1 MWWWWGCDRRGDFS
15 SGSHPLRI
23 ETCSQ
28 HQIQANFRIRWIDVL
43 VVSILLE
50 VREESKCRRAT
61 VDTARGRDVW
71 GFGQMM
77 TLRQVE
83 VIRAV
88 MVTGTIGGAAK
99 LLNVSA
105 PGISRLVKYTER
117 SLGIR
122 FFQRQNGR
130 YFPTPEAQNIFE
142 QINGVYKKVDD
153 LTEIISKIGHG
164 ALSELRIGSV
174 PSISQVMV
182 PRAIERVRRRY
193 PDLRVDINV
202 LKIEEAVDFLLL
214 GRGDCVAMSYRL
226 DHSGL
231 DFLPLA
237 SGELYCIVP
246 DGHELAGRRQISAA
260 EIIRYPLI
268 GIDPTDPYG
277 GIMAEIFARQK
288 LDYDIPIRAPV
299 KAGLGIAVIDQFTVA
314 HGGYPG
320 IEMLRIVEPTRF
332 DTYIAVKRG
341 APLSLHIE
349 HFIECLRS
357 EMRAVGPDKPTP
369 RKSDPKPRRK

>member
-1 MWWWWGCDRRGDFS
+1 
-15 SGSHPLRI
+15 
-23 ETCSQ
+23 
-28 HQIQANFRIRWIDVL
+28 
-43 VVSILLE
+43 
-50 VREESKCRRAT
+50 
-61 VDTARGRDVW
+61 
-71 GFGQMM
+71 MM

-105 PGISRLVKYTER
+105 PGISRLVKYTEK

-153 LTEIISKIGHG
+153 LTEIISKIGRG

-193 PDLRVDINV
+193 PELRIDINI
-202 LKIEEAVDFLLL
+202 LKIEEAVDYLLL
-214 GRGDCVAMSYRL
+214 DKGDCVAMSYRL

-237 SGELYCIVP
+237 SGELFCIVP
-246 DGHELAGRRQISAA
+246 VGHELAGRKQISAA

-268 GIDPTDPYG
+268 GIDPNDPYG
-277 GIMAEIFARQK
+277 RIMAEIFARKK
-288 LDYDIPIRAPV
+288 LSYDITIRARFGTTVCALV

-320 IEMLRIVEPTRF
+320 IELLRIEEPTRF

-341 APLSLHIE
+341 VPLSLHIE

-357 EMRAVGPDKPTP
+357 EMRAVDPVRPGSKRPATGA
-369 RKSDPKPRRK
+369 RKA